1 MNGRIVHKFGGSCLR
16 EPDDIE
22 KIAKAIRGKD
32 QAILVVSALWG
43 TTDRLYRAAK
53 DPRYAIR
60 LVHDLSKQHLRFA
73 PGLDSSKN
81 AHLFSMV
88 LHNLKEALRSLA
100 QYPDDQSAMNRLL
113 ATGERLSA
121 LVVAHRL
128 QEYGYD
134 AYPLGAEDIGITLDG
149 NYEANHVDLQA
160 SSTKLEPETLSGTP
174 VITGWFGEGQNK
186 EIAILSRGGSDHS
199 ATAIANLIE
208 ADRVIL
214 WKDVPGIFRLNP
226 RWGIH
231 SETIPYLNYQEAI
244 ELSLMDTP
252 VLHPS
257 TIEPLIE
264 PNIPLEVRHLYHA
277 NDEQKTIIGPTLPEN
292 QLKAVGCLPNVI
304 SLGFSH
310 HHVDSHQRQLVKILG
325 ELAQNE
331 VHWWGL
337 ESRLGD
343 SRLIVSQHDMHRAAE
358 IFDRFDIKVNQH
370 YHLGL
375 LSLIG
380 CKESDVDEINV
391 LFEPTEYEL
400 SWLNQ
405 TSSAARVAIDGE
417 DLSGALHVLHDLM
430 KKRNSI
436 LMNNQV

>member
-1 MNGRIVHKFGGSCLR
+1 MTKRIIHKFGGSCLR
-16 EPDDIE
+16 EPGDIE
-22 KIAKAIRGKD
+22 KIAEVIRGNH

-53 DPRYAIR
+53 EPRYASR
-60 LVHDLSKQHLRFA
+60 LVQDLSKQHLRFA

-88 LHNLKEALRSLA
+88 LHTLKDTLRLLA
-100 QYPDDQSAMNRLL
+100 QDPNDQSALNNLL
-113 ATGERLSA
+113 ASGERLSA

-128 QEYGYD
+128 QEYGFD

-149 NYEANHVDLQA
+149 NYQANHVDLQA
-160 SSTKLEPETLSGTP
+160 SSTKLDRETLHGTP

-186 EIAILSRGGSDHS
+186 DIAILSRGGSDHS

-231 SETIPYLNYQEAI
+231 SETIPYLDYLEAI

-264 PNIPLEVRHLYHA
+264 PNIQLEVRHLHHSGA
-277 NDEQKTIIGPTLPEN
+277 EQKTIVGPRLPED

-343 SRLIVSQHDMHRAAE
+343 SRLIVSQHDMHRAAS
-358 IFDRFDIKVNQH
+358 IFDRFDIEADHH

-380 CKESDVDEINV
+380 CRESDMDEINS
-391 LFEPTEYEL
+391 LFDSTEYEL
-400 SWLNQ
+400 TWLNQ

-417 DLSGALHVLHDLM
+417 DLSEALQMLHSFIQQRIQA
-430 KKRNSI
+430 KI
-436 LMNNQV
+436 QQI

>member
-1 MNGRIVHKFGGSCLR
+1 MSERIIHKFGGSCLR
-16 EPDDIE
+16 EPNDID
-22 KIAKAIRGKD
+22 KIAEVIGGD
-32 QAILVVSALWG
+32 HQSIIVVSALWG

-53 DPRYAIR
+53 DPQYASR
-60 LVHDLSKQHLRFA
+60 LVQDLSKQHLRFA

-88 LHNLKEALRSLA
+88 LHNLKDALRLLA
-100 QYPDDQSAMNRLL
+100 QQPHDQSALNSLL
-113 ATGERLSA
+113 ASGERLSA

-134 AYPLGAEDIGITLDG
+134 SYPLGAEDIGITLDG
-149 NYEANHVDLQA
+149 NYQANHVDLQA
-160 SSTKLEPETLSGTP
+160 SSTKLDRETLHGTP

-199 ATAIANLIE
+199 ATAIGNLIE

-226 RWGIH
+226 RWGIR
-231 SETIPYLNYQEAI
+231 SDTIPYLNYQEAI

-264 PNIPLEVRHLYHA
+264 SNIQLEIRHLYHA
-277 NDEQKTIIGPTLPEN
+277 NNEEKTIIGPALSDN

-310 HHVDSHQRQLVKILG
+310 DHVDSNQRQLVKILG

-331 VHWWGL
+331 IHWWGL
-337 ESRLGD
+337 ESRFGEA
-343 SRLIVSQHDMHRAAE
+343 RLRVSQHDIHRAKSVFE
-358 IFDRFDIKVNQH
+358 GFDIEVNH
-370 YHLGL
+370 HFHLGL
-375 LSLIG
+375 MSLIG
-380 CKESDVDEINV
+380 CKESDIESINS
-391 LFEPTEYEL
+391 LFESTEYEL
-400 SWLNQ
+400 TWLNQ
-405 TSSAARVAIDGE
+405 TSSSIRVVIDGE
-417 DLSGALHVLHDLM
+417 NLSQALHLLHDLIQE
-430 KKRNSI
+430 RNQTVVKQ
-436 LMNNQV
+436 N

>member
-1 MNGRIVHKFGGSCLR
+1 MTKRIIHKFGGSCLR
-16 EPDDIE
+16 EPGDIE
-22 KIAKAIRGKD
+22 KIAEVIRGNH

-53 DPRYAIR
+53 EPRYASR
-60 LVHDLSKQHLRFA
+60 LVQDLSKQHLRFA

-88 LHNLKEALRSLA
+88 LHTLKDTLRLLA
-100 QYPDDQSAMNRLL
+100 QDPNDQSALNNLL
-113 ATGERLSA
+113 ASGERLSA

-128 QEYGYD
+128 QEYGFD

-149 NYEANHVDLQA
+149 NYQANHVDLQA
-160 SSTKLEPETLSGTP
+160 SSTKLDRETLHGTP

-186 EIAILSRGGSDHS
+186 DIAILSRGGSDHS

-226 RWGIH
+226 RWGIR
-231 SETIPYLNYQEAI
+231 SETIPYLDYLEAI

-264 PNIPLEVRHLYHA
+264 PNIQLEVRHLHHSGA
-277 NDEQKTIIGPTLPEN
+277 EQKTIVGPRLP
-292 QLKAVGCLPNVI
+292 QDHLKAVGCLPNVI

-343 SRLIVSQHDMHRAAE
+343 SRLIVSQHDMHRAAS
-358 IFDRFDIKVNQH
+358 IFDRFDIEADHH

-380 CKESDVDEINV
+380 CRESDMDEINS
-391 LFEPTEYEL
+391 LFDSTEYEL
-400 SWLNQ
+400 TWLNQ

-417 DLSGALHVLHDLM
+417 DLSEALQMLHNFIQQRIQA
-430 KKRNSI
+430 KI
-436 LMNNQV
+436 QQI

>member
-1 MNGRIVHKFGGSCLR
+1 MTKRIIHKFGGSCLR
-16 EPDDIE
+16 EPGDIE
-22 KIAKAIRGKD
+22 KIAEVIRGNH

-53 DPRYAIR
+53 EPRYASR
-60 LVHDLSKQHLRFA
+60 LVQDLSKQHLRFA

-88 LHNLKEALRSLA
+88 LHTLKDTLRLLA
-100 QYPDDQSAMNRLL
+100 QDPNDQSALNNLL
-113 ATGERLSA
+113 ASGERLSA

-128 QEYGYD
+128 QEYGFD

-149 NYEANHVDLQA
+149 NYQANHVDLQA
-160 SSTKLEPETLSGTP
+160 SSTKLDRETLYGTP

-186 EIAILSRGGSDHS
+186 DIAILSRGGSDHS

-226 RWGIH
+226 RWGIR
-231 SETIPYLNYQEAI
+231 SETIPYLDYLEAI

-264 PNIPLEVRHLYHA
+264 PNIQLEVRHLHHSGA
-277 NDEQKTIIGPTLPEN
+277 EQKTIVGPRLPED

-343 SRLIVSQHDMHRAAE
+343 SRLIVSQHDMHRAAS
-358 IFDRFDIKVNQH
+358 IFDRFDIEADHH

-380 CKESDVDEINV
+380 CRESDMDEINS
-391 LFEPTEYEL
+391 LFDSTEYEL
-400 SWLNQ
+400 TWLNQ

-417 DLSGALHVLHDLM
+417 DLSEALQMLHNFIQQRIQA
-430 KKRNSI
+430 KI
-436 LMNNQV
+436 QQI

>member
-1 MNGRIVHKFGGSCLR
+1 VSERIIHKFGGSCLR
-16 EPDDIE
+16 EPNDID
-22 KIAKAIRGKD
+22 KIAEVIGGD
-32 QAILVVSALWG
+32 HQAIIVVSALWG

-53 DPRYAIR
+53 DPQYASR
-60 LVHDLSKQHLRFA
+60 LVQDLSKQHLRFA

-88 LHNLKEALRSLA
+88 LHNLKDALRLLA
-100 QYPDDQSAMNRLL
+100 QQPHDQSALNSLL
-113 ATGERLSA
+113 ASGERLSA

-149 NYEANHVDLQA
+149 NYQANHVDLQA
-160 SSTKLEPETLSGTP
+160 SSTKLDRETLHGTP

-199 ATAIANLIE
+199 ATAIGNLIA

-226 RWGIH
+226 RWGIR
-231 SETIPYLNYQEAI
+231 SDTIPYLNYQEAI

-264 PNIPLEVRHLYHA
+264 SNIQLEIRHLYHA
-277 NDEQKTIIGPTLPEN
+277 NNERKTIIGPTLSEN

-310 HHVDSHQRQLVKILG
+310 DHVDSHQRQLVKILG
-325 ELAQNE
+325 DLAQNE
-331 VHWWGL
+331 IHWWGL
-337 ESRLGD
+337 ESRFGE
-343 SRLIVSQHDMHRAAE
+343 SRLRVSQHDIHRAKSVFE
-358 IFDRFDIKVNQH
+358 GFDIEVNH
-370 YHLGL
+370 HFHLGL
-375 LSLIG
+375 MSLIG
-380 CKESDVDEINV
+380 CKESDIESINS
-391 LFEPTEYEL
+391 LFESTEYEL
-400 SWLNQ
+400 TWLNQ
-405 TSSAARVAIDGE
+405 TSSSIRVVIDGE
-417 DLSGALHVLHDLM
+417 NLSQALHLLHDLIQE
-430 KKRNSI
+430 RNQTVVKQ
-436 LMNNQV
+436 N

>member
-1 MNGRIVHKFGGSCLR
+1 VTKRIIHKFGGSCLR
-16 EPDDIE
+16 EPGDIE
-22 KIAKAIRGKD
+22 KIAEVIQGNH

-53 DPRYAIR
+53 DPRYASR
-60 LVHDLSKQHLRFA
+60 LVQDLSKQHLRFA

-88 LHNLKEALRSLA
+88 LHTLKDTLRLLA
-100 QYPDDQSAMNRLL
+100 QDPNDQSALNNLL
-113 ATGERLSA
+113 ASGERLSA

-128 QEYGYD
+128 QEYGFD

-149 NYEANHVDLQA
+149 NYQANHVDLQA
-160 SSTKLEPETLSGTP
+160 SSTKLDRETLHGTP

-186 EIAILSRGGSDHS
+186 DIAILSRGGSDHS

-226 RWGIH
+226 RWGIR
-231 SETIPYLNYQEAI
+231 SETIPYLDYLEAI

-264 PNIPLEVRHLYHA
+264 PNIQLEVRHLHHSGA
-277 NDEQKTIIGPTLPEN
+277 EQKTIVGPRLPED

-343 SRLIVSQHDMHRAAE
+343 SRLIVSQHDMHRAAS
-358 IFDRFDIKVNQH
+358 IFDRFDIEADHH

-380 CKESDVDEINV
+380 CRESDMAEINS
-391 LFEPTEYEL
+391 LFDSTEYEL
-400 SWLNQ
+400 TWLNQ

-417 DLSGALHVLHDLM
+417 DLSEALQMLHSFIQQRIQA
-430 KKRNSI
+430 KVQQI
-436 LMNNQV
+436 

>member
-1 MNGRIVHKFGGSCLR
+1 MTKKIIHKFGGSCLR
-16 EPDDIE
+16 EPDDID
-22 KIAKAIRGKD
+22 KIAEVIQGDD

-53 DPRYAIR
+53 DPRYASR
-60 LVHDLSKQHLRFA
+60 LVQDLSKQHLRFA

-88 LHNLKEALRSLA
+88 LHNLKDALRSLA
-100 QYPDDQSAMNRLL
+100 QHPDDPSSLNNLL
-113 ATGERLSA
+113 ASGERLSA

-128 QEYGYD
+128 QEYGFD

-149 NYEANHVDLQA
+149 NYQANHVDLQA
-160 SSTKLEPETLSGTP
+160 SSTKLERDTLHGTP

-186 EIAILSRGGSDHS
+186 EIAVLSRGGSDHS
-199 ATAIANLIE
+199 ATAIANIIE

-214 WKDVPGIFRLNP
+214 WKDVPGVFTLNP
-226 RWGIH
+226 RWGIRT
-231 SETIPYLNYQEAI
+231 ETIPYLDYQEAI

-264 PNIPLEVRHLYHA
+264 PSIPLEVRHLYYK
-277 NDEQKTIIGPTLPEN
+277 NSEQKTVIGPKLPN
-292 QLKAVGCLPNVI
+292 KQLKAVGCLPNVV

-310 HHVDSHQRQLVKILG
+310 HHVDSHQRQLVQILG

-343 SRLIVSQHDMHRAAE
+343 SRLIVSQHDMHRASS
-358 IFDRFDIKVNQH
+358 IFEQFDIHPHHHQ
-370 YHLGL
+370 HLGL
-375 LSLIG
+375 VSLIG
-380 CKESDVDEINV
+380 CKEEDVEAITSLFRTTEFEI
-391 LFEPTEYEL
+391 T
-400 SWLNQ
+400 WLNR
-405 TSSAARVAIDGE
+405 TTSAARVAIDGE
-417 DLSGALHVLHDLM
+417 DLSQALHLLHDY
-430 KKRNSI
+430 I
-436 LMNNQV
+436 LTREQATLKQA

>member
-1 MNGRIVHKFGGSCLR
+1 MN
-16 EPDDIE
+16 
-22 KIAKAIRGKD
+22 
-32 QAILVVSALWG
+32 
-43 TTDRLYRAAK
+43 
-53 DPRYAIR
+53 
-60 LVHDLSKQHLRFA
+60 
-73 PGLDSSKN
+73 N
-81 AHLFSMV
+81 
-88 LHNLKEALRSLA
+88 
-100 QYPDDQSAMNRLL
+100 LL
-113 ATGERLSA
+113 ASGERLSA

-149 NYEANHVDLQA
+149 NFQANHVDLQT
-160 SSTKLEPETLSGTP
+160 SSIKLDRQTLRGTP

-208 ADRVIL
+208 AERVIL
-214 WKDVPGIFRLNP
+214 WKDVPGIYTLNP
-226 RWGIH
+226 RWGIRT
-231 SETIPYLNYQEAI
+231 ETIPYLNYQEAI

-264 PNIPLEVRHLYHA
+264 PNIRFEVRHLYHS
-277 NDEQKTIIGPTLPEN
+277 NDEDKTVIGPELQTK

-310 HHVDSHQRQLVKILG
+310 HHVDSHQRELVKILG

-343 SRLIVSQHDMHRAAE
+343 SRLIVSQHDMH
-358 IFDRFDIKVNQH
+358 
-370 YHLGL
+370 
-375 LSLIG
+375 LSLIH
-380 CKESDVDEINV
+380 I
-391 LFEPTEYEL
+391 
-400 SWLNQ
+400 
-405 TSSAARVAIDGE
+405 
-417 DLSGALHVLHDLM
+417 
-430 KKRNSI
+430 
-436 LMNNQV
+436 

>member
-1 MNGRIVHKFGGSCLR
+1 MTKRIIHKFGGSCLR
-16 EPDDIE
+16 EPGDIE
-22 KIAKAIRGKD
+22 KIAEVIRGNH

-53 DPRYAIR
+53 DPRYASR
-60 LVHDLSKQHLRFA
+60 LVQDLSKQHLRFA

-88 LHNLKEALRSLA
+88 LHTLKDTLRLLA
-100 QYPDDQSAMNRLL
+100 QDPHDQSALNNLL
-113 ATGERLSA
+113 ASGERLSA

-128 QEYGYD
+128 QEYGFD

-149 NYEANHVDLQA
+149 NYQANHVDLQA
-160 SSTKLEPETLSGTP
+160 SSTKLDRETLHGTP

-186 EIAILSRGGSDHS
+186 DIAILSRGGSDHS

-226 RWGIH
+226 RWGIR
-231 SETIPYLNYQEAI
+231 SETIPYLDYLEAI

-264 PNIPLEVRHLYHA
+264 PNIQLEVRHLYHSG
-277 NDEQKTIIGPTLPEN
+277 DEQKTVVGPRLPED

-343 SRLIVSQHDMHRAAE
+343 SRLIVSQHDMHRAAS
-358 IFDRFDIKVNQH
+358 IFDRFDIQADHH

-380 CKESDVDEINV
+380 CRESDMNEINS
-391 LFEPTEYEL
+391 LFDSTEYEL
-400 SWLNQ
+400 TWLNQ

-417 DLSGALHVLHDLM
+417 DLSEALQMLHAFIQQRIQG
-430 KKRNSI
+430 KVQQI
-436 LMNNQV
+436 

>member
-1 MNGRIVHKFGGSCLR
+1 MTKRIIHKFGGSCLR
-16 EPDDIE
+16 EPGDIE
-22 KIAKAIRGKD
+22 KIAEVIRGKH

-53 DPRYAIR
+53 DPRYASR
-60 LVHDLSKQHLRFA
+60 LVQDLSKQHLRFA

-88 LHNLKEALRSLA
+88 LHTLKDTLRLLA
-100 QYPDDQSAMNRLL
+100 QDPHDQSALNNLL
-113 ATGERLSA
+113 ASGERLSA

-128 QEYGYD
+128 QEYGFD

-149 NYEANHVDLQA
+149 NYQANHVDLQA
-160 SSTKLEPETLSGTP
+160 SSTKLDRETLHGTP

-186 EIAILSRGGSDHS
+186 DIAILSRGGSDHS

-226 RWGIH
+226 RWGIR
-231 SETIPYLNYQEAI
+231 SETIPYLDYLEAI

-264 PNIPLEVRHLYHA
+264 PNIQLEVRHLYHSG
-277 NDEQKTIIGPTLPEN
+277 DEQKTVVGPRLPED

-343 SRLIVSQHDMHRAAE
+343 SRLIVSQHDMHRAAS
-358 IFDRFDIKVNQH
+358 IFDRFDIQADHH

-380 CKESDVDEINV
+380 CRESDMDEINS
-391 LFEPTEYEL
+391 LFDSTEYEL
-400 SWLNQ
+400 TWLNQ

-417 DLSGALHVLHDLM
+417 DLSEALQMLHAFIQQRIQG
-430 KKRNSI
+430 KVQQI
-436 LMNNQV
+436 

>member
-1 MNGRIVHKFGGSCLR
+1 MTKRIIHKFGGSCLR
-16 EPDDIE
+16 EPGDIE
-22 KIAKAIRGKD
+22 KIAEVIRGNH

-53 DPRYAIR
+53 EPRYASR
-60 LVHDLSKQHLRFA
+60 LVQDLSKQHLRFA

-88 LHNLKEALRSLA
+88 LHTLKDTLRLLA
-100 QYPDDQSAMNRLL
+100 QDPNDQSALNNLL
-113 ATGERLSA
+113 ASGERLSA

-128 QEYGYD
+128 QEYGFD

-149 NYEANHVDLQA
+149 NYQANHVDLQA
-160 SSTKLEPETLSGTP
+160 SSTKLDRETLHGTP

-186 EIAILSRGGSDHS
+186 DIAILSRGGSDHS

-226 RWGIH
+226 RWGIR
-231 SETIPYLNYQEAI
+231 SETIPYLDYLEAI

-264 PNIPLEVRHLYHA
+264 PNIQLEVRHLHHSGA
-277 NDEQKTIIGPTLPEN
+277 EQKTIVGPRLPED

-343 SRLIVSQHDMHRAAE
+343 SRLIVSQHDMHRAAS
-358 IFDRFDIKVNQH
+358 IFDRFDIEADHH

-380 CKESDVDEINV
+380 CRESDMDEINS
-391 LFEPTEYEL
+391 LFDSTEYEL
-400 SWLNQ
+400 TWLNQ

-417 DLSGALHVLHDLM
+417 DLSEALQMLHNFIQQ
-430 KKRNSI
+430 KIQAKI
-436 LMNNQV
+436 QQI

>member
-1 MNGRIVHKFGGSCLR
+1 VSERIIHKFGGSCLR
-16 EPDDIE
+16 EPNDID
-22 KIAKAIRGKD
+22 KIAEVIGGD
-32 QAILVVSALWG
+32 HQAIIVVSALWG

-53 DPRYAIR
+53 DPQYASR
-60 LVHDLSKQHLRFA
+60 LVQDLSKQHLRFA

-88 LHNLKEALRSLA
+88 LHNLKDALRLLA
-100 QYPDDQSAMNRLL
+100 QQPHDQSALNSLL
-113 ATGERLSA
+113 ASGERLSA

-149 NYEANHVDLQA
+149 NYQANHVDLQA
-160 SSTKLEPETLSGTP
+160 SSTKLDRETLHGTP

-199 ATAIANLIE
+199 ATAIGNLIE

-226 RWGIH
+226 RWGIR
-231 SETIPYLNYQEAI
+231 SDTIPYLNYQEAI

-264 PNIPLEVRHLYHA
+264 SNIQLEIRHLYHA
-277 NDEQKTIIGPTLPEN
+277 NNERKTIIGPTLSEN

-310 HHVDSHQRQLVKILG
+310 DHVDSHQRQLVKILG
-325 ELAQNE
+325 DLAQNE
-331 VHWWGL
+331 IHWWGL
-337 ESRLGD
+337 ESRFGEA
-343 SRLIVSQHDMHRAAE
+343 RLRVSQHDIHRAKSVFE
-358 IFDRFDIKVNQH
+358 GFDIEVNH
-370 YHLGL
+370 HFHLGL
-375 LSLIG
+375 MSLIG
-380 CKESDVDEINV
+380 CKESDIESINS
-391 LFEPTEYEL
+391 LFESTEYEL
-400 SWLNQ
+400 TWLNQ
-405 TSSAARVAIDGE
+405 TSSSIRVVIDGE
-417 DLSGALHVLHDLM
+417 NLSQALHLLHDLIQE
-430 KKRNSI
+430 RNQTVVKQ
-436 LMNNQV
+436 N

>member
-1 MNGRIVHKFGGSCLR
+1 MSRKIIHKFGGSCLR
-16 EPDDIE
+16 EPDDLD
-22 KIAKAIRGKD
+22 KIAEVIQGD
-32 QAILVVSALWG
+32 EQAILVVSALWG

-53 DPRYAIR
+53 DPRYASR
-60 LVHDLSKQHLRFA
+60 LVQDLSKQHLRFA
-73 PGLDSSKN
+73 PGLDDSKN

-88 LHNLKEALRSLA
+88 LHNLKDALRLLA
-100 QYPDDQSAMNRLL
+100 QDPDDQSALNQLL
-113 ATGERLSA
+113 ASGERLSA

-128 QEYGYD
+128 QEYGFE

-149 NYEANHVDLQA
+149 NYQASHVDLQA
-160 SSTKLEPETLSGTP
+160 SSTKLDPDFLHGTP
-174 VITGWFGEGQNK
+174 VITGWFGEGKNN

-199 ATAIANLIE
+199 ATAIAHLIN

-214 WKDVPGIFRLNP
+214 WKDVPGIFTINP
-226 RWGIH
+226 RWGIR
-231 SETIPYLNYQEAI
+231 SETIPYLDYQEAI

-264 PNIPLEVRHLYHA
+264 PNISLEVRHLYHA
-277 NDEQKTIIGPTLPEN
+277 TEGQRTVVGPKLPEKH
-292 QLKAVGCLPNVI
+292 LKAVGCLPNVM

-310 HHVDSHQRQLVKILG
+310 HHVDAHQRQLVKLLG

-343 SRLIVSQHDMHRAAE
+343 SRLIVSQHDMHRAASILE
-358 IFDRFDIKVNQH
+358 DFDLEPH
-370 YHLGL
+370 YHHHLGL

-380 CKESDVDEINV
+380 CNEQDVEAINAMFAATE
-391 LFEPTEYEL
+391 FELT
-400 SWLNQ
+400 WLNQ

-417 DLSGALHVLHDLM
+417 DLSEALQLLHGLIQDQHQALLEQ
-430 KKRNSI
+430 R
-436 LMNNQV
+436 

>member
-1 MNGRIVHKFGGSCLR
+1 MTKRIIHKFGGSCLR
-16 EPDDIE
+16 EPGDIE
-22 KIAKAIRGKD
+22 KIAEVIRGNH

-53 DPRYAIR
+53 EPRYASR
-60 LVHDLSKQHLRFA
+60 LVQDLSKQHLRFA
-73 PGLDSSKN
+73 PGLDSSKT

-88 LHNLKEALRSLA
+88 LHTLKDTLRLLA
-100 QYPDDQSAMNRLL
+100 QDPNDQSALNNLL
-113 ATGERLSA
+113 ASGERLSA

-128 QEYGYD
+128 QEYGFD

-149 NYEANHVDLQA
+149 NYHANHVDLQA
-160 SSTKLEPETLSGTP
+160 SSTKLDRETLHGTP

-186 EIAILSRGGSDHS
+186 DIAILSRGGSDHS

-226 RWGIH
+226 RWGIR
-231 SETIPYLNYQEAI
+231 SETIPYLDYLEAI

-264 PNIPLEVRHLYHA
+264 PNIQLEVRHLHHSGA
-277 NDEQKTIIGPTLPEN
+277 EQKTIVGPRLPED

-343 SRLIVSQHDMHRAAE
+343 SRLIVSQHDMHRAAS
-358 IFDRFDIKVNQH
+358 IFDRFDIEADHH

-380 CKESDVDEINV
+380 CRESDMDEINS
-391 LFEPTEYEL
+391 LFDSTEYEL
-400 SWLNQ
+400 TWLNQ

-417 DLSGALHVLHDLM
+417 DLSEALQMLHNFIQQ
-430 KKRNSI
+430 KIQAKI
-436 LMNNQV
+436 QQI

>member
-1 MNGRIVHKFGGSCLR
+1 MTKRIIHKFGGSCLR
-16 EPDDIE
+16 EPGDIE
-22 KIAKAIRGKD
+22 KIAEVIRGNH

-53 DPRYAIR
+53 EPRYASR
-60 LVHDLSKQHLRFA
+60 LVQDLSKQHLRFA

-88 LHNLKEALRSLA
+88 LHTLKDTLRLLA
-100 QYPDDQSAMNRLL
+100 QDPNDQSALNNLL
-113 ATGERLSA
+113 ASGERLSA

-128 QEYGYD
+128 QEYGFD

-149 NYEANHVDLQA
+149 NYQANHVDLQA
-160 SSTKLEPETLSGTP
+160 SSTKLDRETLHGTP

-186 EIAILSRGGSDHS
+186 DIAILSRGGSDHS

-226 RWGIH
+226 RWGIR
-231 SETIPYLNYQEAI
+231 SETIPYLDYLEAI

-264 PNIPLEVRHLYHA
+264 PNIQLEVRHLHHSGA
-277 NDEQKTIIGPTLPEN
+277 EQKTIVGPRRPED

-343 SRLIVSQHDMHRAAE
+343 SRLIVSQHDMHRAAS
-358 IFDRFDIKVNQH
+358 IFDRFDIEADHH

-380 CKESDVDEINV
+380 CRESDMDEINS
-391 LFEPTEYEL
+391 LFDSTEYEL
-400 SWLNQ
+400 TWLNQ

-417 DLSGALHVLHDLM
+417 DLSEALQMLHNFIQQRIQA
-430 KKRNSI
+430 KI
-436 LMNNQV
+436 QQI

>member
-1 MNGRIVHKFGGSCLR
+1 MKKRIIHKFGGSCLR
-16 EPDDIE
+16 EPDDID
-22 KIAKAIRGKD
+22 KIAQVIQGDD

-53 DPRYAIR
+53 DPRYASR
-60 LVHDLSKQHLRFA
+60 LVQDLSKQHLRFA

-88 LHNLKEALRSLA
+88 LHNLKDALRALA
-100 QYPDDQSAMNRLL
+100 QYPDDQSALNNLL
-113 ATGERLSA
+113 ASGERLSA

-128 QEYGYD
+128 QEYGYE

-149 NYEANHVDLQA
+149 NYHANHVDLQA
-160 SSTKLEPETLSGTP
+160 SSTKLERETLYGTP

-186 EIAILSRGGSDHS
+186 EIAVLSRGGSDHS
-199 ATAIANLIE
+199 ATAIANIIE

-214 WKDVPGIFRLNP
+214 WKDVPGIFTLNP
-226 RWGIH
+226 RWGIR
-231 SETIPYLNYQEAI
+231 SETIPYLDYQEAI

-264 PNIPLEVRHLYHA
+264 PSIPLEVRHLYY
-277 NDEQKTIIGPTLPEN
+277 DTIEQKTTIGPTLPEKH
-292 QLKAVGCLPNVI
+292 LKAVGFLPNVV

-310 HHVDSHQRQLVKILG
+310 HHIDSHQRQLVQILG

-343 SRLIVSQHDMHRAAE
+343 SRLIVSQHDMHRASS
-358 IFDRFDIKVNQH
+358 IFEQFDIRPHHHQ
-370 YHLGL
+370 HLGL
-375 LSLIG
+375 VSLIG
-380 CKESDVDEINV
+380 CEENDVEAITTLFHATEFEI
-391 LFEPTEYEL
+391 T
-400 SWLNQ
+400 WLNR
-405 TSSAARVAIDGE
+405 TTSAARIAIDGE
-417 DLSGALHVLHDLM
+417 NLSQALHMLHDY
-430 KKRNSI
+430 I
-436 LMNNQV
+436 LERGQESLKQS

>member
-1 MNGRIVHKFGGSCLR
+1 MTKRIIHKFGGSCLR
-16 EPDDIE
+16 EPGDIE
-22 KIAKAIRGKD
+22 KIAEVIQGNH

-53 DPRYAIR
+53 DPRYASR
-60 LVHDLSKQHLRFA
+60 LVQDLSKQHLRFA

-88 LHNLKEALRSLA
+88 LHTLKDTLRLLA
-100 QYPDDQSAMNRLL
+100 QDPNDQSALNNLL
-113 ATGERLSA
+113 ASGERLSA

-128 QEYGYD
+128 QEYGFD

-149 NYEANHVDLQA
+149 NYQANHVDLQA
-160 SSTKLEPETLSGTP
+160 SSTKLDRETLHGTP

-186 EIAILSRGGSDHS
+186 DIAILSRGGSDHS

-226 RWGIH
+226 RWGIR
-231 SETIPYLNYQEAI
+231 SETIPYLDYLEAI

-264 PNIPLEVRHLYHA
+264 PNIQLEVRHLHHSGA
-277 NDEQKTIIGPTLPEN
+277 EQKTIVGPRLPED

-343 SRLIVSQHDMHRAAE
+343 SRLIVSQHDMHRAAS
-358 IFDRFDIKVNQH
+358 IFDRFDIEADHH

-380 CKESDVDEINV
+380 CRESDMAEINS
-391 LFEPTEYEL
+391 LFDSTEYEL
-400 SWLNQ
+400 TWLNQ

-417 DLSGALHVLHDLM
+417 DLSEALQMLHSFIQQRIQA
-430 KKRNSI
+430 KI
-436 LMNNQV
+436 QQV

>member
-1 MNGRIVHKFGGSCLR
+1 MSERIIHKFGGSCLR
-16 EPDDIE
+16 EPNDID
-22 KIAKAIRGKD
+22 KIAEVIGGD
-32 QAILVVSALWG
+32 HQAIIVVSALWG

-53 DPRYAIR
+53 DPQYASR
-60 LVHDLSKQHLRFA
+60 LVQDLSKQHLRFA

-88 LHNLKEALRSLA
+88 LHNLKDALRLLA
-100 QYPDDQSAMNRLL
+100 QQPHDQSALNSLL
-113 ATGERLSA
+113 ASGERLSA

-149 NYEANHVDLQA
+149 NYQANHVDLQA
-160 SSTKLEPETLSGTP
+160 SSTKLDRETLHGTP

-199 ATAIANLIE
+199 ATAIGNLIA

-226 RWGIH
+226 RWGIR
-231 SETIPYLNYQEAI
+231 SDTIPYLNYQEAI

-264 PNIPLEVRHLYHA
+264 SNIQLEIRHLYHA
-277 NDEQKTIIGPTLPEN
+277 NNERKTIIGPTLSEN

-310 HHVDSHQRQLVKILG
+310 DHVDSNQRQLVKILG

-331 VHWWGL
+331 IHWWGL
-337 ESRLGD
+337 ESRFGEA
-343 SRLIVSQHDMHRAAE
+343 RLRVSQHDIHRAKSVFE
-358 IFDRFDIKVNQH
+358 GFDIEVNH
-370 YHLGL
+370 HFHLGL
-375 LSLIG
+375 MSLIG
-380 CKESDVDEINV
+380 CKESDIESINS
-391 LFEPTEYEL
+391 LFESTEYEL
-400 SWLNQ
+400 TWLNQ
-405 TSSAARVAIDGE
+405 TSSSIRVVIDGE
-417 DLSGALHVLHDLM
+417 NLSQALHLLHDLIQE
-430 KKRNSI
+430 RNQTVVKQ
-436 LMNNQV
+436 N

>member
-1 MNGRIVHKFGGSCLR
+1 MTKRIIHKFGGSCLR
-16 EPDDIE
+16 EPGDIE
-22 KIAKAIRGKD
+22 KIAEVIQGNH

-53 DPRYAIR
+53 DPRYASR
-60 LVHDLSKQHLRFA
+60 LVQDLSKQHLRFA

-88 LHNLKEALRSLA
+88 LHTLKDTLRLLA
-100 QYPDDQSAMNRLL
+100 QDPNDQSALNNLL
-113 ATGERLSA
+113 ASGERLSA

-128 QEYGYD
+128 QEYGFD

-149 NYEANHVDLQA
+149 NYQANHVDLQA
-160 SSTKLEPETLSGTP
+160 SSTKLDRETLHGTP

-186 EIAILSRGGSDHS
+186 DIAILSRGGSDHS

-226 RWGIH
+226 RWGIR
-231 SETIPYLNYQEAI
+231 SETIPYLDYLEAI

-264 PNIPLEVRHLYHA
+264 PNIQLEVRHLHHSGA
-277 NDEQKTIIGPTLPEN
+277 EQKTIVGPRLPED

-343 SRLIVSQHDMHRAAE
+343 SRLIVSQHDMHRAAS
-358 IFDRFDIKVNQH
+358 IFDRFDIEADHH

-380 CKESDVDEINV
+380 CRESDMAEINS
-391 LFEPTEYEL
+391 LFDSTEYEL
-400 SWLNQ
+400 TWLNQ

-417 DLSGALHVLHDLM
+417 DLSEALQMLHSFIQERIQA
-430 KKRNSI
+430 KI
-436 LMNNQV
+436 QQI

>member
-1 MNGRIVHKFGGSCLR
+1 MTKRIIHKFGGSCLR
-16 EPDDIE
+16 EPGDIE
-22 KIAKAIRGKD
+22 KIAEVIRGNH

-53 DPRYAIR
+53 EPRYASR
-60 LVHDLSKQHLRFA
+60 LVQDLSKQHLRFA

-88 LHNLKEALRSLA
+88 LHTLKDTLRLLA
-100 QYPDDQSAMNRLL
+100 QDPNDQSALNNLL
-113 ATGERLSA
+113 ASGERLSA

-128 QEYGYD
+128 QEYGFD

-149 NYEANHVDLQA
+149 NYQANHVDLQA
-160 SSTKLEPETLSGTP
+160 SSTKLDRETLHGTP

-186 EIAILSRGGSDHS
+186 DIAILSRGGSDHS

-208 ADRVIL
+208 VDRVIL
-214 WKDVPGIFRLNP
+214 WKDAPGIFRLNP
-226 RWGIH
+226 RWGIR
-231 SETIPYLNYQEAI
+231 SETIAYLDYLEAI

-264 PNIPLEVRHLYHA
+264 PNIQLEVRHLYHSG
-277 NDEQKTIIGPTLPEN
+277 DEQKTVVGPRLPEE

-343 SRLIVSQHDMHRAAE
+343 SRLIVSQHDMHRAAS
-358 IFDRFDIKVNQH
+358 IFDRFDIEADHH

-380 CKESDVDEINV
+380 CRESDMDEINS
-391 LFEPTEYEL
+391 LFDSTEYEL
-400 SWLNQ
+400 TWLNQ

-417 DLSGALHVLHDLM
+417 DLSEALQMLHAFIQQRIQG
-430 KKRNSI
+430 KVQQI
-436 LMNNQV
+436 

>member
-1 MNGRIVHKFGGSCLR
+1 MTKRIIHKFGGSCLR
-16 EPDDIE
+16 EPGDIE
-22 KIAKAIRGKD
+22 KIAEVIRGNH

-53 DPRYAIR
+53 EPRYASR
-60 LVHDLSKQHLRFA
+60 LVQDLSKQHLRFA

-88 LHNLKEALRSLA
+88 LHTLKDTLRLLA
-100 QYPDDQSAMNRLL
+100 QDPNDQSALNNLL
-113 ATGERLSA
+113 ASGERLSA

-128 QEYGYD
+128 QEYGFD

-149 NYEANHVDLQA
+149 NYQAKHVDLQA
-160 SSTKLEPETLSGTP
+160 SSTKLDRETLHGTP

-186 EIAILSRGGSDHS
+186 DIAILSRGGSDHS

-226 RWGIH
+226 RWGIR
-231 SETIPYLNYQEAI
+231 SETIPYLDYLEAI

-264 PNIPLEVRHLYHA
+264 PNIQLEVRHLHHSGA
-277 NDEQKTIIGPTLPEN
+277 EQKTIVGPRLPED

-343 SRLIVSQHDMHRAAE
+343 SRLIVSQHDMHRAAS
-358 IFDRFDIKVNQH
+358 IFDRFDIEADHH

-380 CKESDVDEINV
+380 CRESDMDEINS
-391 LFEPTEYEL
+391 LFDSTEYEL
-400 SWLNQ
+400 TWLNQ

-417 DLSGALHVLHDLM
+417 DLSEALQMLHNFIQQRIQA
-430 KKRNSI
+430 KI
-436 LMNNQV
+436 QQI

>member
-1 MNGRIVHKFGGSCLR
+1 MTKRIIHKFGGSCLR
-16 EPDDIE
+16 EPGDIE
-22 KIAKAIRGKD
+22 KIAEVIQGNH

-53 DPRYAIR
+53 DPRYASR
-60 LVHDLSKQHLRFA
+60 LVQDLSKQHLRFA

-88 LHNLKEALRSLA
+88 LHTLKNTLRLLA
-100 QYPDDQSAMNRLL
+100 QDPNDQSALNNLL
-113 ATGERLSA
+113 ASGERLSA

-128 QEYGYD
+128 QEYGFD

-149 NYEANHVDLQA
+149 NYQANHVDLQA
-160 SSTKLEPETLSGTP
+160 SSTKLDRETLHGTP

-186 EIAILSRGGSDHS
+186 DIAILSRGGSDHS

-226 RWGIH
+226 RWGIR
-231 SETIPYLNYQEAI
+231 SETIPYLDYLEAI

-264 PNIPLEVRHLYHA
+264 PNIQLEVRHLHHSGA
-277 NDEQKTIIGPTLPEN
+277 EQKTIVGPRLPED

-343 SRLIVSQHDMHRAAE
+343 SRLIVSQHDMHRAAS
-358 IFDRFDIKVNQH
+358 IFDRFDIEADHH

-380 CKESDVDEINV
+380 CRESDMAEINS
-391 LFEPTEYEL
+391 LFDSTEYEL
-400 SWLNQ
+400 TWLNQ

-417 DLSGALHVLHDLM
+417 DLSEALQMLHSFIQQRIQA
-430 KKRNSI
+430 KI
-436 LMNNQV
+436 QQV

>member
-1 MNGRIVHKFGGSCLR
+1 MTKRIIHKFGGSCLR
-16 EPDDIE
+16 EPGDIE
-22 KIAKAIRGKD
+22 KIAEVIQGNH

-53 DPRYAIR
+53 DPRYASR
-60 LVHDLSKQHLRFA
+60 LVQDLSKQHLRFA

-88 LHNLKEALRSLA
+88 LHTLKDTLRLLA
-100 QYPDDQSAMNRLL
+100 QDPNDQSALNNLL
-113 ATGERLSA
+113 ASGERLSA

-128 QEYGYD
+128 QEYGFD

-149 NYEANHVDLQA
+149 NYQANHVDLQA
-160 SSTKLEPETLSGTP
+160 SSTKLDRETLHGTP

-186 EIAILSRGGSDHS
+186 DIAILSRGGSDHS

-226 RWGIH
+226 RWGIR
-231 SETIPYLNYQEAI
+231 SETIPYLDYLEAI

-264 PNIPLEVRHLYHA
+264 PNIQLEVRHLHHSGA
-277 NDEQKTIIGPTLPEN
+277 EQKTIVGPRLPED

-343 SRLIVSQHDMHRAAE
+343 SRLIVSQHDMHRAAS
-358 IFDRFDIKVNQH
+358 IFDRFDIEADHH

-380 CKESDVDEINV
+380 CRESDMDEINS
-391 LFEPTEYEL
+391 LFDSTEYEL
-400 SWLNQ
+400 TWLNQ

-417 DLSGALHVLHDLM
+417 DLSEALQMLHSFIQQRIQA
-430 KKRNSI
+430 KI
-436 LMNNQV
+436 QQI

>member
-1 MNGRIVHKFGGSCLR
+1 MIKRIIHKFGGSCLR
-16 EPDDIE
+16 EPGDIE
-22 KIAKAIRGKD
+22 KIAEVIQGNH

-53 DPRYAIR
+53 DPRYASR
-60 LVHDLSKQHLRFA
+60 LVQDLSKQHLRFA

-88 LHNLKEALRSLA
+88 LHTLKDTLRLLA
-100 QYPDDQSAMNRLL
+100 QDPNDQSALNNLL
-113 ATGERLSA
+113 ASGERLSA

-128 QEYGYD
+128 QEYGFD

-149 NYEANHVDLQA
+149 NYQANHVDLQA
-160 SSTKLEPETLSGTP
+160 SSTKLDRETLHGTP

-186 EIAILSRGGSDHS
+186 DIAILSRGGSDHS

-226 RWGIH
+226 RWGIR
-231 SETIPYLNYQEAI
+231 SETIPYLDYLEAI

-264 PNIPLEVRHLYHA
+264 PNIQLEVRHLYHSG
-277 NDEQKTIIGPTLPEN
+277 DEQKTVVGPRLPED

-343 SRLIVSQHDMHRAAE
+343 SRLIVSQHDMHRAAS
-358 IFDRFDIKVNQH
+358 IFDRFDIQADHH

-380 CKESDVDEINV
+380 CRESDMDEINS
-391 LFEPTEYEL
+391 LFDSTEYEL
-400 SWLNQ
+400 TWLNQ

-417 DLSGALHVLHDLM
+417 DLSEALQMLHAFIQQRIQG
-430 KKRNSI
+430 KVQQI
-436 LMNNQV
+436 

>member
-1 MNGRIVHKFGGSCLR
+1 MTKRIIHKFGGSCLR
-16 EPDDIE
+16 EPGDIE
-22 KIAKAIRGKD
+22 KIAEVIQGNH

-53 DPRYAIR
+53 DPRYASR
-60 LVHDLSKQHLRFA
+60 LVQDLSKQHLRFA

-88 LHNLKEALRSLA
+88 LHTLKDALRLLA
-100 QYPDDQSAMNRLL
+100 QDPNDQSALNNLL
-113 ATGERLSA
+113 ASGERLSA

-128 QEYGYD
+128 QEYGFD

-149 NYEANHVDLQA
+149 NYQANHVDLQA
-160 SSTKLEPETLSGTP
+160 SSTKLDRETLHGTP

-186 EIAILSRGGSDHS
+186 DIAILSRGGSDHS

-226 RWGIH
+226 RWGIR
-231 SETIPYLNYQEAI
+231 SETIPYLDYLEAI

-264 PNIPLEVRHLYHA
+264 PTIQLEVRHLHHSGA
-277 NDEQKTIIGPTLPEN
+277 EQKTIVGPRLPED

-343 SRLIVSQHDMHRAAE
+343 SRLIVSQHDMHRAAS
-358 IFDRFDIKVNQH
+358 IFDRFDIEADHH

-380 CKESDVDEINV
+380 CRESDMDEINS
-391 LFEPTEYEL
+391 LFDSTEYEL
-400 SWLNQ
+400 TWLNQ

-417 DLSGALHVLHDLM
+417 DLSEALQMLHSFIQQRIQT
-430 KKRNSI
+430 KI
-436 LMNNQV
+436 QQI

>member
-1 MNGRIVHKFGGSCLR
+1 MTKRIIHKFGGSCLR
-16 EPDDIE
+16 EPGDIE
-22 KIAKAIRGKD
+22 KIAEVIRGNH

-53 DPRYAIR
+53 EPRYASR
-60 LVHDLSKQHLRFA
+60 LVQDLSKQHLRFA

-88 LHNLKEALRSLA
+88 LHTLKDTLRLLA
-100 QYPDDQSAMNRLL
+100 QDPNDQSALNNLL
-113 ATGERLSA
+113 ASGERLSA

-128 QEYGYD
+128 QEYGFD

-149 NYEANHVDLQA
+149 NYQANHVDLQA
-160 SSTKLEPETLSGTP
+160 SSTKLDRETLHGTP

-186 EIAILSRGGSDHS
+186 DIAILSRGGSDHS

-226 RWGIH
+226 RWGIR
-231 SETIPYLNYQEAI
+231 SETIPYLDYLEAI

-264 PNIPLEVRHLYHA
+264 PNIQLEVRHLHHSGA
-277 NDEQKTIIGPTLPEN
+277 EQKTIVGPRLPGD

-343 SRLIVSQHDMHRAAE
+343 SRLIVSQHDMHRAAS
-358 IFDRFDIKVNQH
+358 IFDRFDIEADHH

-380 CKESDVDEINV
+380 CRESDMDEINS
-391 LFEPTEYEL
+391 LFDSTEYEL
-400 SWLNQ
+400 TWLNQ

-417 DLSGALHVLHDLM
+417 DLSEALQMLHNFIQQRIQA
-430 KKRNSI
+430 KI
-436 LMNNQV
+436 QQI

>member
-1 MNGRIVHKFGGSCLR
+1 MTKRIIHKFGGSCLR
-16 EPDDIE
+16 DPGDIE
-22 KIAKAIRGKD
+22 KIAEVIRGNH

-53 DPRYAIR
+53 EPRYASR
-60 LVHDLSKQHLRFA
+60 LVQDLSKQHLRFA

-88 LHNLKEALRSLA
+88 LHTLKDTLRLLA
-100 QYPDDQSAMNRLL
+100 QDPNDQSALNNLL
-113 ATGERLSA
+113 ASGERLSA

-128 QEYGYD
+128 QEYGFD

-149 NYEANHVDLQA
+149 NYQANHVDLQA
-160 SSTKLEPETLSGTP
+160 SSTKLDRETLHGTP

-186 EIAILSRGGSDHS
+186 DIAILSRGGSDHS

-226 RWGIH
+226 RWGIR
-231 SETIPYLNYQEAI
+231 SETIPYLDYLEAI

-264 PNIPLEVRHLYHA
+264 PNIQLEVRHLHHSGA
-277 NDEQKTIIGPTLPEN
+277 EQKTIVGPRRPED

-343 SRLIVSQHDMHRAAE
+343 SRLIVSQHDMHRAAS
-358 IFDRFDIKVNQH
+358 IFDRFDIEADHH

-380 CKESDVDEINV
+380 CRESDMDEINS
-391 LFEPTEYEL
+391 LFDSTEYEL
-400 SWLNQ
+400 TWLNQ

-417 DLSGALHVLHDLM
+417 DLSEALQMLHSFIQQRIQA
-430 KKRNSI
+430 KI
-436 LMNNQV
+436 QQI

>member
-1 MNGRIVHKFGGSCLR
+1 MTKRIIHKFGGACLR
-16 EPDDIE
+16 EPGDIE
-22 KIAKAIRGKD
+22 KIAEVIRGNH

-53 DPRYAIR
+53 EPRYASR
-60 LVHDLSKQHLRFA
+60 LVQDLSKQHLRFA
-73 PGLDSSKN
+73 PGLDSLKN

-88 LHNLKEALRSLA
+88 LHTLKDTLRLLA
-100 QYPDDQSAMNRLL
+100 QDPNDQSALNNLL
-113 ATGERLSA
+113 ASGERLSA

-128 QEYGYD
+128 QEYGFD

-149 NYEANHVDLQA
+149 NYQANHVDLQA
-160 SSTKLEPETLSGTP
+160 SSTKLDRETLHGTP

-186 EIAILSRGGSDHS
+186 DIAILSRGGSDHS

-226 RWGIH
+226 RWGIR
-231 SETIPYLNYQEAI
+231 SETIPYLDYLEAI

-264 PNIPLEVRHLYHA
+264 PNIQLEVRHLHHSGA
-277 NDEQKTIIGPTLPEN
+277 EQKTIVGPRLPED

-343 SRLIVSQHDMHRAAE
+343 SRLIVSQHDMHRAAS
-358 IFDRFDIKVNQH
+358 IFDRFDIEADHH

-380 CKESDVDEINV
+380 CRESDMDEINS
-391 LFEPTEYEL
+391 LFDSTEYEL
-400 SWLNQ
+400 TWLNQ

-417 DLSGALHVLHDLM
+417 DLSEALQMLHNFIQQRIQA
-430 KKRNSI
+430 KI
-436 LMNNQV
+436 QQI

>member
-1 MNGRIVHKFGGSCLR
+1 MSERIIHKFGGSCLR
-16 EPDDIE
+16 EPNDID
-22 KIAKAIRGKD
+22 KIAEVIGGD
-32 QAILVVSALWG
+32 HQAIIVVSALWG

-53 DPRYAIR
+53 DPQYASR
-60 LVHDLSKQHLRFA
+60 LVQDLSKQHLRFA

-88 LHNLKEALRSLA
+88 LHNLKDALRLLA
-100 QYPDDQSAMNRLL
+100 QQPHDQSALNSLL
-113 ATGERLSA
+113 ASGERLSA

-149 NYEANHVDLQA
+149 NYQANHVDLQA
-160 SSTKLEPETLSGTP
+160 SSTKLDRETLHGTP

-199 ATAIANLIE
+199 ATAIGNLIA

-226 RWGIH
+226 RWGIR
-231 SETIPYLNYQEAI
+231 SDTIPYLNYQEAI

-264 PNIPLEVRHLYHA
+264 SNIQLEIRHLYHA
-277 NDEQKTIIGPTLPEN
+277 NNERKTIIGPTLSEN

-310 HHVDSHQRQLVKILG
+310 DHVDSHQRQLVKILG
-325 ELAQNE
+325 DLAQNE
-331 VHWWGL
+331 IHWWGL
-337 ESRLGD
+337 ESRFGEA
-343 SRLIVSQHDMHRAAE
+343 RLRVSQHDIHRAKSVFE
-358 IFDRFDIKVNQH
+358 GFDIEVNH
-370 YHLGL
+370 HFHLGL
-375 LSLIG
+375 MSLIG
-380 CKESDVDEINV
+380 CKESDIESINS
-391 LFEPTEYEL
+391 LFESTEYEL
-400 SWLNQ
+400 TWLNQ
-405 TSSAARVAIDGE
+405 TSSSIRVVIDGE
-417 DLSGALHVLHDLM
+417 NLSQALHLLHDLIQE
-430 KKRNSI
+430 RNQTVVKQ
-436 LMNNQV
+436 N

>member
-1 MNGRIVHKFGGSCLR
+1 MTKRIIHKFGGSCLR
-16 EPDDIE
+16 EPGDIE
-22 KIAKAIRGKD
+22 KIAEVIGGNH

-53 DPRYAIR
+53 DPRYASR
-60 LVHDLSKQHLRFA
+60 LVQDLSKQHLRFA

-88 LHNLKEALRSLA
+88 LHTLKDTLRLLA
-100 QYPDDQSAMNRLL
+100 QDPNDQSALNNLL
-113 ATGERLSA
+113 ASGERLSA

-128 QEYGYD
+128 QEYGFD

-149 NYEANHVDLQA
+149 NYQANHVDLQA
-160 SSTKLEPETLSGTP
+160 SSTKLDRETLYGTP

-186 EIAILSRGGSDHS
+186 DIAILSRGGSDHS

-226 RWGIH
+226 RWGIQ
-231 SETIPYLNYQEAI
+231 SETIPYLDYQEAI

-264 PNIPLEVRHLYHA
+264 PNIQLEVRHLYHSGA
-277 NDEQKTIIGPTLPEN
+277 EQKTIVGPRLPEY

-343 SRLIVSQHDMHRAAE
+343 SRLIVSQHDMHRAAS
-358 IFDRFDIKVNQH
+358 IFDRFDIKADHH

-380 CKESDVDEINV
+380 CRESDMDEINS
-391 LFEPTEYEL
+391 LFDSTEYEL
-400 SWLNQ
+400 TWLNQ

-417 DLSGALHVLHDLM
+417 DLSEALHILHHFIQERIQS
-430 KKRNSI
+430 KI
-436 LMNNQV
+436 QQI

>member
-1 MNGRIVHKFGGSCLR
+1 MTKRIIHKFGGSCLR
-16 EPDDIE
+16 EPGDIE
-22 KIAKAIRGKD
+22 KIAEVIRGNH

-53 DPRYAIR
+53 EPRYASR
-60 LVHDLSKQHLRFA
+60 LVQDLSKQHLRFA

-88 LHNLKEALRSLA
+88 LHTLKDTLRLLA
-100 QYPDDQSAMNRLL
+100 QDPNDQSALNNLL
-113 ATGERLSA
+113 ASGERLSA

-128 QEYGYD
+128 QEYGFD

-149 NYEANHVDLQA
+149 NYQANHVDLQA
-160 SSTKLEPETLSGTP
+160 SSTKLDRETLHGTP

-186 EIAILSRGGSDHS
+186 DIAILSRGGSDHS

-226 RWGIH
+226 RWGIR
-231 SETIPYLNYQEAI
+231 SETIPYLDYLEAI

-264 PNIPLEVRHLYHA
+264 PNIQLEVRHLHHSGA
-277 NDEQKTIIGPTLPEN
+277 EQKTIVGPRLPED

-343 SRLIVSQHDMHRAAE
+343 SRLIVSQHDMHRAAS
-358 IFDRFDIKVNQH
+358 IFDRFDIEADHH

-380 CKESDVDEINV
+380 CRESDMDEINS
-391 LFEPTEYEL
+391 LFDSTEYEL
-400 SWLNQ
+400 TWLNQ

-417 DLSGALHVLHDLM
+417 DLSEALHMLHNFIQQRIQA
-430 KKRNSI
+430 KI
-436 LMNNQV
+436 QQI

>member
-1 MNGRIVHKFGGSCLR
+1 MTKRIIHKFGGSCLR
-16 EPDDIE
+16 EPGDIE
-22 KIAKAIRGKD
+22 KIAEVIQGNH

-53 DPRYAIR
+53 DPRYASR
-60 LVHDLSKQHLRFA
+60 LVQDLSKQHLRFA

-88 LHNLKEALRSLA
+88 LHTLKDAL
-100 QYPDDQSAMNRLL
+100 RLL
-113 ATGERLSA
+113 AQDPNDQSSLNNLLASGERLSA

-128 QEYGYD
+128 QEYGFD

-149 NYEANHVDLQA
+149 NYQANHVDLQA
-160 SSTKLEPETLSGTP
+160 SSTKLDRETLHGTP

-186 EIAILSRGGSDHS
+186 DIAILSRGGSDHS

-226 RWGIH
+226 RWGIR
-231 SETIPYLNYQEAI
+231 SETIPYLDYLEAI

-264 PNIPLEVRHLYHA
+264 PNIQLEVRHLHHSGA
-277 NDEQKTIIGPTLPEN
+277 EQKTIVGPRLPED

-343 SRLIVSQHDMHRAAE
+343 SRLIVSQHDMHRAAS
-358 IFDRFDIKVNQH
+358 IFDRFDIEADHH

-380 CKESDVDEINV
+380 CRESDMAEINS
-391 LFEPTEYEL
+391 LFDSTEYEL
-400 SWLNQ
+400 TWLNQ

-417 DLSGALHVLHDLM
+417 DLSEALQMLHSFIQQRIQA
-430 KKRNSI
+430 KI
-436 LMNNQV
+436 QQI